1 MVYKNSFNCYK
12 ASIFY
17 SQATDFQLL
26 GRPEISGC
34 HPSLLPMVAQV
45 LLLFQEKN
53 GYQDSS

>member
-1 MVYKNSFNCYK
+1 MVYKNSIYCYK
-12 ASIFY
+12 DSIIY
-17 SQATDFQLL
+17 TQATDSRHWGL
-26 GRPEISGC
+26 PEISVY